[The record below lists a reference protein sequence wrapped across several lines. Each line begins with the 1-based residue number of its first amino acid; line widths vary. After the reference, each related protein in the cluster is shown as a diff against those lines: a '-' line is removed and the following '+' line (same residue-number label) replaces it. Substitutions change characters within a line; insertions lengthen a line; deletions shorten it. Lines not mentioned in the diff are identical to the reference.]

1 MKTRVAW
8 EGNKEEKVGEV
19 SNGIV
24 SWSNKE
30 ALELPKPTI
39 IRHSCTNLKSLALFK
54 IYLRRGILRI
64 RQAM

>member
-1 MKTRVAW
+1 MKTKVAW
-8 EGNKEEKVGEV
+8 EGNKEEKAGEV
-19 SNGIV
+19 SNGIA

-30 ALELPKPTI
+30 ALVLLKLTI
-39 IRHSCTNLKSLALFK
+39 TRHRCTNLKSLVLFK

>member
-8 EGNKEEKVGEV
+8 EGNKEEKAGEA
-19 SNGIV
+19 SNGIAF
-24 SWSNKE
+24 WSNKE
-30 ALELPKPTI
+30 LLKLTI
-39 IRHSCTNLKSLALFK
+39 TRHRCTNLKSLVLFK

>member
-1 MKTRVAW
+1 MKTKEAW
-8 EGNKEEKVGEV
+8 EGNKEEKAGEV
-19 SNGIV
+19 SNGIA

-39 IRHSCTNLKSLALFK
+39 IRHSYTNLKSLALFK